1 MKLIIAAAASALV
14 LGLLS
19 GVAIADD
26 PAAMNQ
32 PPAAGAAATPAA
44 AAPAPAAPAAS
55 SSGGYSDLPSAG
67 LSADDVAKWLQ
78 DAGYKATVKTNTD
91 GSKSVSSATD
101 GTNFSVDMYDC
112 HDKPTCTAIQFSVG
126 FDTKGAWTAA
136 KMNDYTSSKRWVR
149 AYVDDKNDPWL
160 EQDVD
165 LIPGGT
171 WEGLDDQFA
180 VWRQMLGDFEKY
192 INW

>member
-1 MKLIIAAAASALV
+1 MKLLIAAAASALV

-19 GVAIADD
+19 GVAVADS
-26 PAAMNQ
+26 PGAMNQ
-32 PPAAGAAATPAA
+32 PPAANAMAAQPAPA
-44 AAPAPAAPAAS
+44 PAPAPAAATS
-55 SSGGYSDLPSAG
+55 TGDTDLPSVG

-78 DAGYKATVKTNTD
+78 DAGYKATIKTNDD
-91 GSKSVSSATD
+91 GSLSVNSATD

-112 HDKPTCTAIQFSVG
+112 HDKATCTAIQFSVG

-136 KMNDYTSSKRWVR
+136 KMNDYNSSKRWVR

-171 WEGLDDQFA
+171 WEGLNDQFA

>member
-1 MKLIIAAAASALV
+1 MKLLIAAAASALA

-19 GVAIADD
+19 GVAIADS
-26 PAAMNQ
+26 PGAMNQ
-32 PPAAGAAATPAA
+32 PPAAGAAA
-44 AAPAPAAPAAS
+44 APRPRRPRFGGRPLR
-55 SSGGYSDLPSAG
+55 SGAYSDLPGAG

-91 GSKSVSSATD
+91 GSKSVNSATD

-112 HDKPTCTAIQFSVG
+112 HDKATCTAIQFSVG

-136 KMNDYTSSKRWVR
+136 KMNDYNSTKRWVR